1 MSNLNNIRGS
11 GERVRKTTGQQVW
24 IPELSE
30 TEERLLKK
38 REFLKE
44 KINQELLFA
53 KKNSRANRKLALEA
67 LMRKRHHEKQLEFT
81 DLALTAMTAAQKNIE
96 FVHKVIDLMMEHHV
110 TEDVPDSI
118 CSCAGMEV
126 EFDEDELMAELEK
139 LQENLDESLLEMDG
153 KDDRVSSLQLSTES
167 PVPAVKT
174 DEEEIEEQ
182 LEYLQRWVKEPSE
195 TQQKHTDV

>member
-53 KKNSRANRKLALEA
+53 KKNSRANRKCEIFERKVCFFYKTARQVKKNQKMAALA
-67 LMRKRHHEKQLEFT
+67 
-81 DLALTAMTAAQKNIE
+81 
-96 FVHKVIDLMMEHHV
+96 
-110 TEDVPDSI
+110 S
-118 CSCAGMEV
+118 
-126 EFDEDELMAELEK
+126 
-139 LQENLDESLLEMDG
+139 
-153 KDDRVSSLQLSTES
+153 
-167 PVPAVKT
+167 
-174 DEEEIEEQ
+174 EET
-182 LEYLQRWVKEPSE
+182 S
-195 TQQKHTDV
+195 